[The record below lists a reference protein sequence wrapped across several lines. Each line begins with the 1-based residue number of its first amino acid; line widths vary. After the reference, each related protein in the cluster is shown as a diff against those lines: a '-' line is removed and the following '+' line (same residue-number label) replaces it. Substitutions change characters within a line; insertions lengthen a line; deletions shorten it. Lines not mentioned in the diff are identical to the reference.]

1 MSRLSVIFSFFYY
14 LLLSLSALSASIES
28 VCSITFCFC
37 WVFLLYS
44 LCWVCLFSSRLFRL
58 YVLSNSVKTVCSA
71 LFCRVL
77 QFCYII
83 IINSNSFVILY
94 YVEPVCSVLSSLSVT
109 FCFVEFACSFVH
121 SIHLIFINSI
131 LVQFVFGSVPSIL
144 IFHHHLQQP
153 LMEYIP

>member
-83 IINSNSFVILY
+83 IINSNSFVILCWACLF
-94 YVEPVCSVLSSLSVT
+94 CSVPPVSYILFCRICLFFRPFYSLDIYQLNFGTICFWFRPFYSNFPSS
-109 FCFVEFACSFVH
+109 
-121 SIHLIFINSI
+121 SII
-131 LVQFVFGSVPSIL
+131 LF
-144 IFHHHLQQP
+144 
-153 LMEYIP
+153 